1 MIKTFT
7 FEANNMDP
15 FNKKSFVT
23 RVPWSKKH
31 KAVTGTGTI
40 IDGVRQKT
48 APCNFSLSNS
58 FAQPLT
64 NNELIKM
71 TLDNGH
77 HDLVDEYNNH
87 SLEYTPNGGSWD
99 LRKEIAR
106 LYGSPDTI
114 KAENILVFA
123 GAQVALQHAVTAVLR
138 SSSYDGT
145 KAESSKK
152 DYHAIAF
159 VPGYQSTVCGALYSN
174 LCAHVT
180 EIRLKPETGWQIDP
194 AEVKQVI
201 EQVKQ
206 SGLET
211 RYMVLN
217 EPYNPAGTLMD
228 KVTLAQLLEIADQNK
243 IWVLCDEVYRGLE
256 HDSRFDSLV
265 EGGTKLVEDGT
276 KNTSLHFGESEVRLP
291 PIAAAYRRGISVSGL
306 SKPWGGC
313 GITIGWVA
321 LTDLDVME
329 NLVDEQYFGTACPSR
344 ASELQ
349 ALMVLKNSWLIM
361 RKNLSIIRRNLGL
374 LEKFLERHREFFDFG
389 PVAEEQEMMEDK
401 SSKTKQVGLLESSAV
416 KIQAGAICFLRFKGP
431 LTTEELG
438 AELAAGPGVS
448 IKPAYCFTDKV
459 RMVKKEKEI
468 AGEVNYDRDCSQYF
482 RLGFGEEKMPRAL
495 DALEVFVRENSTIWR
510 TSGIE

>member
-1 MIKTFT
+1 
-7 FEANNMDP
+7 MDP
-15 FNKKSFVT
+15 SNKKKFIT

-40 IDGVRQKT
+40 IDGEKQKT
-48 APCNFSLSNS
+48 PPCKFSLSNS
-58 FAQPLT
+58 FAQPLA
-64 NNELIKM
+64 NNELIQM
-71 TLDNGH
+71 SIDNGH

-99 LRKEIAR
+99 LRKEIAL

-138 SSSYDGT
+138 SSSCDGA
-145 KAESSKK
+145 KVESSKK
-152 DYHAIAF
+152 GYHAIAF

-201 EQVKQ
+201 EQATK

-256 HDSRFDSLV
+256 HDSRFDGLM
-265 EGGTKLVEDGT
+265 EGGAKLVEDST
-276 KNTSLHFGESEVRLP
+276 KNTSLYFGESKVRLP
-291 PIAAAYRRGISVSGL
+291 PIATVYRRGISVSGL

-313 GITIGWVA
+313 GVTIGWAA
-321 LTDLDVME
+321 LTDLDIME
-329 NLVDEQYFGTACPSR
+329 GLVDEQYFGTACPSR

-349 ALMVLKNSWLIM
+349 ALMVLKNSWHIM
-361 RKNLSIIRRNLGL
+361 QKNLVIIRRNLGL
-374 LEKFLERHREFFDFG
+374 LEKFLERNREFFDFG
-389 PVAEEQEMMEDK
+389 PLAKDNEVMKDQPSEK
-401 SSKTKQVGLLESSAV
+401 KQRSIMESSAV
-416 KIQAGAICFLRFKGP
+416 KLKAGAICFLRFKGP
-431 LTTEELG
+431 LTSEELG
-438 AELAAGPGVS
+438 AELATGPGVS

-459 RMVKKEKEI
+459 RMVNKEQEME
-468 AGEVNYDRDCSQYF
+468 GEANNDQDCSQYF

-495 DALEVFVRENSTIWR
+495 NALEVFVQENVSVWR
-510 TSGIE
+510 TSSMKNEVD

>member
-1 MIKTFT
+1 
-7 FEANNMDP
+7 MDP

-40 IDGVRQKT
+40 IDGEKQKT
-48 APCNFSLSNS
+48 PPCKFSLSNS

-64 NNELIKM
+64 NNELIQM
-71 TLDNGH
+71 SIDNGH

-138 SSSYDGT
+138 SSSCDGA
-145 KAESSKK
+145 KVESSKK
-152 DYHAIAF
+152 GYHAIAF

-194 AEVKQVI
+194 DEVKQVI
-201 EQVKQ
+201 DQATK
-206 SGLET
+206 SGIKT

-228 KVTLAQLLEIADQNK
+228 KATLAQLLEIADQNK

-256 HDSRFDSLV
+256 HDSRFDSLM
-265 EGGTKLVEDGT
+265 EGGAKLVEDST
-276 KNTSLHFGESEVRLP
+276 NNTSLHFGESTVRLP
-291 PIAAAYRRGISVSGL
+291 PIAAVYRRGISVSGL

-321 LTDLDVME
+321 LTDLDIME
-329 NLVDEQYFGTACPSR
+329 GLVDEQYFGTACPSR

-349 ALMVLKNSWLIM
+349 ALMVLKNSFIIM
-361 RKNLSIIRRNLGL
+361 KKNLSIIRSNLGL
-374 LEKFLERHREFFDFG
+374 LEKFLERNREFFDFG
-389 PVAEEQEMMEDK
+389 PLAEDHEVMQDYP
-401 SSKTKQVGLLESSAV
+401 SKKKQRSVMESSSV
-416 KIQAGAICFLRFKGP
+416 KLKAGAICFLRFKGP
-431 LTTEELG
+431 LTTEQLG
-438 AELAAGPGVS
+438 AELAAGPRIS

-459 RMVKKEKEI
+459 RMVKKEKEMI
-468 AGEVNYDRDCSQYF
+468 SEVSDGMDCSQYF
-482 RLGFGEEKMPRAL
+482 RLGFGEEKMPLAL
-495 DALEVFVRENSTIWR
+495 DALEVFVRENATIWR